1 MHLDSPGIRR
11 NVAGMIA
18 AIASMAS
25 LSGAQASSH
34 SIKNAIIA
42 APGRTALSST
52 DVPVMYKIDPVHSEL
67 TFRIRHLV
75 GRVSGSFDEWSGSI
89 SADTANWANSSV
101 SVEIKTAS
109 IDTKQSSRDT
119 DLRSA
124 KFFAAD
130 SFPTITFKSTRIE
143 RQGDNVKLIG
153 DLTMRGH
160 TRAVTLS
167 GKFLGATKDL
177 KGQRVGFDVST
188 TINRQDYGVSW
199 NRVVETGMYLGDDVE
214 ISATIEAI
222 RQ

>member
-1 MHLDSPGIRR
+1 
-11 NVAGMIA
+11 
-18 AIASMAS
+18 
-25 LSGAQASSH
+25 
-34 SIKNAIIA
+34 
-42 APGRTALSST
+42 
-52 DVPVMYKIDPVHSEL
+52 MYRIDPVHSEL

-75 GRVSGSFDEWSGSI
+75 GRVSGGFDEWGGSI

-101 SVEIKTAS
+101 LVEIKTAS
-109 IDTKQSSRDT
+109 INTKQPNRDT

-130 SFPTITFKSTRIE
+130 SFPTIIFKSTRIE

-160 TRAVTLS
+160 TKTVTLS
-167 GKFLGATKDL
+167 GKFLGATKDP
-177 KGQRVGFDVST
+177 KSQRVGFDVST
-188 TINRQDYGVSW
+188 TINRQDYGVAW
-199 NRVVETGMYLGDDVE
+199 NKVVETGMYLGDDVE

>member
-1 MHLDSPGIRR
+1 
-11 NVAGMIA
+11 
-18 AIASMAS
+18 MAS
-25 LSGAQASSH
+25 LAGAQSSAH
-34 SIKNAIIA
+34 SIKNATVA
-42 APGRTALSST
+42 AAGRTALSRT
-52 DVPVMYKIDPVHSEL
+52 DVPVTYRIDPVHSEL

-89 SADTANWANSSV
+89 SADTANWANSNV

-109 IDTKQSSRDT
+109 IDTKQPNRDA

-124 KFFAAD
+124 RFFAAD

-153 DLTMRGH
+153 DLTMRGR
-160 TRAVTLS
+160 TKPVTLS
-167 GKFLGATKDL
+167 GKFLGATKDV

-214 ISATIEAI
+214 IAATIEAV
-222 RQ
+222 RQE